1 MKRVATGETM
11 KLLASTKL
19 LVRRNVM
26 KIQDRSKRK
35 AWGRL
40 HRATSLR
47 GLLPALVVAVLA
59 ALCILPSASA
69 QTRAAFPYIPSRNL
83 RASDAQIRAHIA
95 RAKGQ
100 MLTQDDVSTF
110 QTNLQNL
117 VTFLMQSPN
126 GSPNQQAQLNDLQ
139 TQINGMDSV
148 EMTGLAN
155 YTDVAAFNTAVTTL
169 ITTQPQPKTLPPSDP
184 PANLVPPPYGYC
196 QETAAGVLPSIPSD
210 TPTDRALLITLEVLQ
225 AVQIVADE
233 NLNLFVSILGEANN
247 LPDVIVAIVVDL
259 IVFAIQTT
267 SDELQFCDPYTEA
280 AEIYSGWQNSI
291 VIDTDIAN
299 LAADAGNQFTLLE
312 NQLTTIND
320 DIDNH
325 ISSIAGNTNNQYIQI
340 NNELTAISTN
350 FSNQVTGIDLDI
362 DNHIASLT
370 VAINNTIASV
380 DADVKNATTSL
391 STTINNQLIKL
402 DTDVLNQ
409 AGLTDTAITAF
420 QTLDV
425 SLDIQRAL
433 AAGLS
438 VGLFELPSSQGG
450 YIQTLRAIVANAI
463 SSMTAAGQSVGTAAK
478 SLAQGDAALAANQ
491 YKTAYQDYVAAYQA
505 AK

>member
-1 MKRVATGETM
+1 
-11 KLLASTKL
+11 
-19 LVRRNVM
+19 M
-26 KIQDRSKRK
+26 KIQYRLKRK
-35 AWGRL
+35 AWGQIQR
-40 HRATSLR
+40 TTNGLR
-47 GLLPALVVAVLA
+47 GWLPALAIAALS

-69 QTRAAFPYIPSRNL
+69 QTRAAFPYIPSSSL
-83 RASDAQIRAHIA
+83 RGSDAQIRAHIA

-100 MLTQDDVSTF
+100 VLTADDVSTF
-110 QTNLQNL
+110 QTNLTSL
-117 VTFLMQSPN
+117 VNFLVQSPTGN
-126 GSPNQQAQLNDLQ
+126 PNQQALINDLQ
-139 TQINGMDSV
+139 TQINGMDST
-148 EMTGLAN
+148 EITGLAN
-155 YTDVAAFNTAVTTL
+155 YTDVNAFNSAVTIL
-169 ITTQPQPKTLPPSDP
+169 TTTVPQPKTLPPSDP

-196 QETAAGVLPSIPSD
+196 QETPAGVLPSIPSD
-210 TPTDRALLITLEVLQ
+210 TPTDRALLITLEVLE

-233 NLNLFVSILGEANN
+233 NLNLFISILGEDNN
-247 LPDVIVAIVVDL
+247 LPDVIIAIVVDL

-280 AEIYSGWQNSI
+280 AEVYAGWQNSI

-299 LAADAGNQFTLLE
+299 LALDAGNQFTLLE

-320 DIDNH
+320 DIDTH

-340 NNELTAISTN
+340 NNEITALSNN
-350 FSNQVTGIDLDI
+350 FSSQATSVDLDI
-362 DNHIASLT
+362 DNHIAT
-370 VAINNTIASV
+370 VSIALANSIASV

-391 STTINNQLIKL
+391 STSISNELTKL

-409 AGLTDTAITAF
+409 AAQTNSGITAF

-425 SLDIQRAL
+425 SLDIQHAL
-433 AAGLS
+433 SSGLS

-478 SLAQGDAALAANQ
+478 SLAQGDTALAGNQ
-491 YKTAYQDYVAAYQA
+491 YKTAYQDYLAAYQA
-505 AK
+505 VK

>member
-1 MKRVATGETM
+1 
-11 KLLASTKL
+11 
-19 LVRRNVM
+19 
-26 KIQDRSKRK
+26 
-35 AWGRL
+35 
-40 HRATSLR
+40 
-47 GLLPALVVAVLA
+47 
-59 ALCILPSASA
+59 
-69 QTRAAFPYIPSRNL
+69 
-83 RASDAQIRAHIA
+83 
-95 RAKGQ
+95 
-100 MLTQDDVSTF
+100 
-110 QTNLQNL
+110 
-117 VTFLMQSPN
+117 
-126 GSPNQQAQLNDLQ
+126 
-139 TQINGMDSV
+139 
-148 EMTGLAN
+148 
-155 YTDVAAFNTAVTTL
+155 
-169 ITTQPQPKTLPPSDP
+169 
-184 PANLVPPPYGYC
+184 
-196 QETAAGVLPSIPSD
+196 
-210 TPTDRALLITLEVLQ
+210 LLITLEVLQ

-280 AEIYSGWQNSI
+280 AEIYASWQNSI

-299 LAADAGNQFTLLE
+299 LQLDAGNQFTLLE

-340 NNELTAISTN
+340 NNGLTAITTN
-350 FSNQVTGIDLDI
+350 FSNQVTGVDLDI
-362 DNHIASLT
+362 DNHISSLS
-370 VAINNTIASV
+370 VALGNTITSV
-380 DADVKNATTSL
+380 DADVKNTTTSL

-463 SSMTAAGQSVGTAAK
+463 SSMTAAGQNVGTAAK

-491 YKTAYQDYVAAYQA
+491 YKTAYQDYVVAYQA